1 VPIKYLRST
10 TIIFL
15 SAKPWE
21 FVHLKYSLGKV
32 VCLEKNLASP
42 NSFEFLKATNLAE
55 QNQKH
60 FFFLL
65 ALYGKF

>member
-1 VPIKYLRST
+1 
-10 TIIFL
+10 
-15 SAKPWE
+15 
-21 FVHLKYSLGKV
+21 LGKV